1 MADASAGRPV
11 VVLGDV
17 NADLTIQLPERGR
30 SGPDGAAGGAA
41 GEPRLTGGG
50 TAGNTAAALA
60 KLGVPV
66 VFHGAVGDDGFGRFV
81 AADLRATGVD
91 MAGLVILA
99 DDPTCQVIAMLE
111 PDGGRHL
118 VVWPLDMGALARFSP
133 AHLDAGLLAGAAWMH
148 TTGMCLRHEPV
159 ASAVLEGMRIARA
172 AGVPVSLDLNL
183 RLELWGLPREVEAVV
198 AAAVDLA
205 DVVFGS
211 GPEEIVPLA
220 RAREHDVG
228 SVETAAL
235 ALAGGSRTVVAR
247 LGAGGAVAATATGR
261 LVRGPGFA
269 VTLRNP
275 VGAGDAFDAGFI
287 TAMVEGLPLAEA
299 LRWGNA
305 LGALKV
311 TREGGARD
319 LPTRTQVLLLLDR

>member
-1 MADASAGRPV
+1 MVDEASRRPV
-11 VVLGDV
+11 VVLGDANV
-17 NADLTIQLPERGR
+17 DLTIQLPDRGR
-30 SGPDGAAGGAA
+30 SGSGGAA

-60 KLGVPV
+60 RLGVPV
-66 VFHGAVGDDGFGRFV
+66 VFHGAIGDDGFGRFV
-81 AADLRATGVD
+81 AADLRAAGVD
-91 MAGLVILA
+91 TAGITVLH

-118 VVWPLDMGALARFSP
+118 VVWPLDMGALSRFSP
-133 AHLDAGLLAGAAWMH
+133 AILDAELIGGAAWLH

-172 AGVPVSLDLNL
+172 ATVAVSLDLNL
-183 RLELWGLPREVEAVV
+183 RLELWGLPPPVRTAVAGAVE
-198 AAAVDLA
+198 LA

-211 GPEEIVPLA
+211 GAEEIVPLA
-220 RAREHDVG
+220 RALEHDVG
-228 SVETAAL
+228 SVEAAAL
-235 ALAGGSRTVVAR
+235 ALAGGARTVVAR
-247 LGAGGAVAATATGR
+247 LGAGGAVAATPDGR
-261 LVRGPGFA
+261 LVRAPGFD
-269 VTLRNP
+269 VTMRNP

-287 TAMVEGLPLAEA
+287 AAMADGLPLTEA